1 MDATDGLLKLSFRIV
16 KLNLAEMFDDLR
28 ILTATDE
35 QLRPM
40 INVHCAYELTRTGR
54 IDEATAFVQS
64 LTAEHGLECGER
76 VLHIMAVS
84 VKVVFL
90 LLFFFLFVQFIYFLF
105 EPIPIRNEDEFCRS
119 FSVLHSMFC
128 VSDGVRNW
136 SIPLKCCC
144 SVIFVG
150 SNEYSVLQIDV
161 SERWMAS

>member
-90 LLFFFLFVQFIYFLF
+90 LLFFFY
-105 EPIPIRNEDEFCRS
+105 S
-119 FSVLHSMFC
+119 FSLYIFFLNQFQFGMRTSFVVHSLFYIRC
-128 VSDGVRNW
+128 
-136 SIPLKCCC
+136 
-144 SVIFVG
+144 FVFLMESG
-150 SNEYSVLQIDV
+150 IGRFPSNAAVQ
-161 SERWMAS
+161 